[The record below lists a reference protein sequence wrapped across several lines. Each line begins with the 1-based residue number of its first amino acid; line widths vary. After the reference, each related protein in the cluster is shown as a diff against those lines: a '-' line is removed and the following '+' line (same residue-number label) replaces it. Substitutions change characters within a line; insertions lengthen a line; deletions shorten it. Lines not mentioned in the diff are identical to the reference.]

1 MQATSS
7 INIRAAEA
15 GDVAAI
21 QSIYAHHV
29 AASLGTFETEPPNLK
44 EMRGRYTDVV
54 QTGLPYLVAE
64 VDGRIVGYAY
74 ANQFRPR
81 AAYRSTVE
89 DSVYVAADAIGGGI
103 GQALL
108 NELIER
114 CTALGLR
121 QMLAVIG
128 DSQNAASIG
137 AHRACGFSYVG
148 VMTSVGRKF
157 DRWVD
162 VVVMQR
168 SLGSGDTSPP
178 ADGPTAGAR

>member
-1 MQATSS
+1 MQARRS
-7 INIRAAEA
+7 IQTRAAEA
-15 GDVAAI
+15 EDIAAI
-21 QSIYAHHV
+21 QAIYAHHV
-29 AASLGTFETEPPNLK
+29 ATSLGTFETEPPDLQ
-44 EMRGRYTDVV
+44 EMHARHAGIV
-54 QTGLPYLVAE
+54 QAGFPFLVAE
-64 VDGRIVGYAY
+64 LDGRIAGYAY
-74 ANQFRPR
+74 VNQFRPR
-81 AAYRSTVE
+81 AAYRGTVE
-89 DSVYVAADAIGGGI
+89 DSIYVASDTTGVGI

-108 NELIER
+108 GALIER

-162 VVVMQR
+162 VVIMQR
-168 SLGSGDTSPP
+168 SLGTGDT
-178 ADGPTAGAR
+178 D

>member
-1 MQATSS
+1 MATYRLSKRS
-7 INIRAAEA
+7 TRITSRIVSAR
-15 GDVAAI
+15 
-21 QSIYAHHV
+21 SR
-29 AASLGTFETEPPNLK
+29 PN
-44 EMRGRYTDVV
+44 RRIHRDAGRYTDIV
-54 QTGLPYLVAE
+54 QAGLPYLVAE
-64 VDGRIVGYAY
+64 RDGRVAGYAY

-89 DSVYVAADAIGGGI
+89 DSVYVSHDAIGLGI

-114 CTALGLR
+114 CTAMGLR

-162 VVVMQR
+162 VVIMQR

-178 ADGPTAGAR
+178 TDGLTARR

>member
-1 MQATSS
+1 MH
-7 INIRAAEA
+7 IRAIVD
-15 GDVAAI
+15 GDLRAVQA
-21 QSIYAHHV
+21 IYAHHV
-29 AASLGTFETEPPNLK
+29 ANSLGTFETEPPDTK
-44 EMRGRYTDVV
+44 EMRARYTDIV
-54 QTGLPYLVAE
+54 QAGLPYLVAE
-64 VDGRIVGYAY
+64 RDGRIAGYAY
-74 ANQFRPR
+74 ANQFRTR

-89 DSVYVAADAIGGGI
+89 DSVYVSHDAIGLGI

-114 CTALGLR
+114 CTAMGLR

-162 VVVMQR
+162 VVIMQR

-178 ADGPTAGAR
+178 TDGLTARR

>member
-1 MQATSS
+1 MLVRAIADGDLPAVQA
-7 INIRAAEA
+7 
-15 GDVAAI
+15 
-21 QSIYAHHV
+21 IYAYHV
-29 AASLGTFETEPPNLK
+29 ANSLGTFETEPPDTQ
-44 EMRGRYTDVV
+44 EMRARHADIV
-54 QTGLPYLVAE
+54 QAGLPYLVAE
-64 VDGRIVGYAY
+64 IDGRVAGYAY

-89 DSVYVAADAIGGGI
+89 DSVYVAHDAIGLGI

-162 VVVMQR
+162 VVIMQR
-168 SLGSGDTSPP
+168 PLGSGDASPP
-178 ADGPTAGAR
+178 TDKLRARDC